1 MHHATHPEFNKKY
14 VLGQELGS
22 GGFGF
27 VVSAYE
33 RETGIE
39 RAVKFIIRDKVPS
52 SAWVRDP
59 EMGPIPMEIYTLK
72 HVKHK
77 NIIQFC
83 DAYQDDVYFYL
94 VMELHGT
101 QWTNPPPASSIHS
114 PALSHTSE
122 HSASTIDDDDEEDFA
137 YTRQFERRTS
147 CDLFECIEQH
157 RHFEEKMAKKI
168 FRQIVECV
176 AYLDNIGICHR
187 DIKDENIVID
197 QDYKV
202 KLIDFGSAVS
212 LHRQNKLFTRF
223 YGTISFASPEILLS
237 KPYRAEPAEIW
248 SLGILLFT
256 LLFGEVPF
264 SDSKMAIMGRI
275 VQPKMKVSHQCK
287 HLIAS
292 LLELNP
298 DNRPTIHQVLTHPWL
313 CEDEFMQ

>member
-52 SAWVRDP
+52 WVRDP

-77 NIIQFC
+77 NIIQFY

-122 HSASTIDDDDEEDFA
+122 HSASTIDDDEEELS
-137 YTRQFERRTS
+137 YNRQFERRTS

-157 RHFEEKMAKKI
+157 RHFEEKTAKNI

-176 AYLDNIGICHR
+176 AYLDNVGICHR

-197 QDYKV
+197 QDY
-202 KLIDFGSAVS
+202 
-212 LHRQNKLFTRF
+212 
-223 YGTISFASPEILLS
+223 
-237 KPYRAEPAEIW
+237 
-248 SLGILLFT
+248 
-256 LLFGEVPF
+256 
-264 SDSKMAIMGRI
+264 
-275 VQPKMKVSHQCK
+275 
-287 HLIAS
+287 
-292 LLELNP
+292 
-298 DNRPTIHQVLTHPWL
+298 QVLISCINKPSCIL
-313 CEDEFMQ
+313 NFYLSIG